1 LQRDGRG
8 IFSALMKAPSGGY
21 GLICAV
27 AIAAI
32 VGSGHSVSVAQGVIR
47 LNRMVTTNESGSVIT
62 KDVFTRD
69 GHTNLVRTTRT
80 MSGVVQVQDNR
91 FYYHG
96 LQVADFA
103 VMAESSGCTTQAGSP
118 YSVSF
123 EFGPAKAV
131 RSAVI
136 GTDGGVILE
145 AFTATNGV
153 FYPADS
159 SLIRRAND
167 IIGDMSKLLSPSHV
181 TNTPPG
187 EFRQEIDQ
195 LIEKHKDN

>member
-1 LQRDGRG
+1 MQRDGRG
-8 IFSALMKAPSGGY
+8 VSSALVKTRPGVY

-27 AIAAI
+27 AITAI
-32 VGSGHSVSVAQGVIR
+32 VGCGHSVGAAQGVIR
-47 LNRMVTTNESGSVIT
+47 VSSTVTTNESGTVIT
-62 KDVFTRD
+62 RDVFTRD
-69 GHTNLVRTTRT
+69 AHTNLVRTTRT
-80 MSGVVQVQDNR
+80 MSGVVEMQDNL

-103 VMAESSGCTTQAGSP
+103 VMAELSGFTTQAGSP
-118 YSVSF
+118 YAVSF

-136 GTDGGVILE
+136 GTDRGVILE
-145 AFTATNGV
+145 LFTATNGV

-167 IIGDMSKLLSPSHV
+167 IGEDMSKLLSPSHV

-187 EFRQEIDQ
+187 EFRQEVEQ
-195 LIEKHKDN
+195 LIEKHRDK